1 MFRTSTHLTEMVGVV
16 ALISVGA
23 IVRYGEVTAMSSPL
37 YRFPVRRLS
46 GARCKL
52 DAYSGAVLLIVNVAS
67 PDPFTRPYCDL
78 ELLHRTYC
86 DREFAVLGFRSDDF
100 NHQNTGSSGD
110 TEVCSTADYDVQF
123 PIFDK
128 IVTKGVNQHP
138 LYRYLTAM
146 QPVAI
151 SHRGSQLLEHLL
163 RSGYL
168 AQAPARGEL
177 LWNFEKFLISRNG
190 KVVARFAPDV
200 TVDQDVILK
209 AIEQQLKTPMKPRR
223 RTGPVGRIWP
233 PALLTSVW

>member
-1 MFRTSTHLTEMVGVV
+1 MGRFFPDQFACRN
-16 ALISVGA
+16 
-23 IVRYGEVTAMSSPL
+23 EVTVMGSPL

-67 PDPFTRPYCDL
+67 PDPLTRPYGDL
-78 ELLHRTYC
+78 ELLHRTYS
-86 DREFAVLGFRSDDF
+86 DREFAVLGFPSDDF
-100 NHQNTGSSGD
+100 DHQNTGSSGD
-110 TEVCSTADYDVQF
+110 TEVCSTSNDPEVCSTANYDVQF

-128 IVTKGVNQHP
+128 IVTKGANQHP

-151 SHRGSQLLEHLL
+151 TPRNSQLREHLL

-168 AQAPARGEL
+168 SQAPARGEL

-200 TVDQDVILK
+200 TVDQDVLLK
-209 AIEQQLKTPMKPRR
+209 AIERQLNAPRKPRR
-223 RTGPVGRIWP
+223 RIGPVGRLWP
-233 PALLTSVW
+233 PALLTSTC